1 MLITIIILVA
11 GFLVGLLLQ
20 GRVKLPTG
28 MITLISICLLLFI
41 LGLEIGSNKELLGN
55 LPSMGLIALL
65 VAVFTLLGSITLT
78 KLLTRHSGCRSRSGS
93 GKKKEEREDA

>member
-1 MLITIIILVA
+1 MLVTILILVA

-28 MITLISICLLLFI
+28 LITLISICLLLFI
-41 LGLEIGSNKELLGN
+41 LGLEIGSNKQLLGN

-65 VAVFTLLGSITLT
+65 VSVCTLLGSVLLT
-78 KLLTRHSGCRSRSGS
+78 KFFTRYRRDGRR
-93 GKKKEEREDA
+93 KKEAADA

>member
-78 KLLTRHSGCRSRSGS
+78 KLLTSRSGGRS
-93 GKKKEEREDA
+93 GKKKEERKNA

>member
-1 MLITIIILVA
+1 MLITILILVA

-28 MITLISICLLLFI
+28 VITLASICLLLFI
-41 LGLEIGSNKELLGN
+41 LGVEIGSNKELLGN

-65 VAVFTLLGSITLT
+65 VSVCTLLGSVI
-78 KLLTRHSGCRSRSGS
+78 LTRWFTREKDP
-93 GKKKEEREDA
+93 GKQKKEAPDA

>member
-11 GFLVGLLLQ
+11 GFLAGLLLQ

-41 LGLEIGSNKELLGN
+41 LGMEIGSNKELLGN

-78 KLLTRHSGCRSRSGS
+78 KLLTRRSGS
-93 GKKKEEREDA
+93 GNPSAKKKEGQEDA

>member
-1 MLITIIILVA
+1 MLITILILVA

-28 MITLISICLLLFI
+28 VITLASICLLLLI
-41 LGLEIGSNKELLGN
+41 LGLEIGSNEELLGN

-65 VAVFTLLGSITLT
+65 VSLCTLLGSVTLT
-78 KLLTRHSGCRSRSGS
+78 RLFFRAGRKSGP
-93 GKKKEEREDA
+93 KKEGPDA

>member
-78 KLLTRHSGCRSRSGS
+78 KWLTRRK
-93 GKKKEEREDA
+93 GKNTEEQEDA